1 MKSIETPEA
10 IIAFWRDA
18 GPDLWFAKDDA
29 FDAAIVSRFLETY
42 EAAAAGELEPWE
54 ATAGAT
60 LALLLVLDQ
69 FSRNMFRGEAR
80 AFAAD
85 PLALAIAER
94 AIGKGLDRLIG
105 PDLRLFI
112 YLPLEHTEQIA
123 VQHRSVALIKTLG
136 DADLNGYAEVHRD
149 LIARFGRFPHRNA
162 ILGRASTPDELAFL
176 ETDGFKG

>member
-1 MKSIETPEA
+1 MIETPEA
-10 IIAFWRDA
+10 VLGFWRDA
-18 GPDLWFAKDDA
+18 GPDRWFAKDDA
-29 FDAAIVSRFLETY
+29 FDAAIASRFLATY
-42 EAAAAGELEPWE
+42 EAAAAGELEHWE

-60 LALLLVLDQ
+60 LALILVLDQ
-69 FSRNMFRGEAR
+69 FSRNMFRGQAR
-80 AFAAD
+80 AFSAD

-105 PDLRLFI
+105 PDLRLFV

-123 VQHRSVALIKTLG
+123 VQHRSVALFRTLG